1 MDLSSFL
8 AKLGDI
14 ATPGGVQHRKLTF
27 PRSSLSRRLLAALG
41 PLLFCLGGVQAARAE
56 TQAAQTETQPAQAET
71 SSAPATV
78 ADKTAF
84 PGLSA
89 ESLGAL
95 SVGHPHEGF
104 LFNGIRM
111 PDGPYWTVALP
122 QYAFGTEETIFAL
135 VHCITL
141 VNQQFDDTP
150 KVIIGSISKEHGGP
164 FSPHKSHQSG
174 RDVDVGFYYNP
185 GYPVAKPATREN
197 LDVERTWALVRAFI
211 TETDVDMILIDKSVQ
226 RLLEVHA
233 LRKGENPA
241 WLKSLFHDVD
251 GPYSS
256 LIKHV
261 PGHQAHMHVRFSSPL
276 ARQRGKSAYPQLVK
290 QGHLP
295 LAQRELQHQVQRG
308 DTLIGIARTHKT
320 DVKTIQRLNELTS
333 TKIRVGQTLVIREP
347 RHLRGAFDP
356 IIVPKRRLPAAYRE
370 QEREARLNAR
380 DHTPAS
386 K

>member
-1 MDLSSFL
+1 MANL
-8 AKLGDI
+8 ADI
-14 ATPGGVQHRKLTF
+14 ANPSGVQHRKRRF
-27 PRSSLSRRLLAALG
+27 AHSSLSRDWLALLAG
-41 PLLFCLGGVQAARAE
+41 LLCSSWAHS
-56 TQAAQTETQPAQAET
+56 TQAENPTTDA
-71 SSAPATV
+71 APASESG
-78 ADKTAF
+78 F
-84 PGLSA
+84 PGLSP

-104 LFNGIRM
+104 LFNGVRM

-141 VNQQFDDTP
+141 VNQQFTEMP
-150 KVIIGSISKEHGGP
+150 KVIIGSISKEQGGP
-164 FSPHKSHQSG
+164 FRPHKSHQSG

-197 LDVERTWALVRAFI
+197 LDVERTWALLRAFI

-241 WLKSLFHDVD
+241 WLKSLFHDAE

-256 LIKHV
+256 LIKHA

-276 ARQRGKSAYPQLVK
+276 ARQRGKGAYKQLVQ

-295 LAQRELQHQVQRG
+295 LAQRELQHKVERG
-308 DTLIGIARTHKT
+308 DTLIGIARAHKT
-320 DVKTIQRLNELTS
+320 DVETIQRLNRLTT

-356 IIVPKRRLPAAYRE
+356 IIVPKRRLPGAYRE
-370 QEREARLNAR
+370 QEREARLNASESES
-380 DHTPAS
+380 AS